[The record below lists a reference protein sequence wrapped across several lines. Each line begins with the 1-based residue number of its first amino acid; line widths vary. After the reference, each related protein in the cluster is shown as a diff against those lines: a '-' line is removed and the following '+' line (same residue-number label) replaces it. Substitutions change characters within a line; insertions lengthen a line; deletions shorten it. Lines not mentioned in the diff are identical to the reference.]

1 MTPLPGPEPPRL
13 IERLLDR
20 ALAGA
25 IYRDDIVGDLRETFA
40 ALARSRGAA
49 LARLWYAIHATR
61 LTLRY
66 GLRIT
71 LLAPATHYS
80 LQARGATAMDRLLM
94 DVRYAIRSLIKRPTT
109 AAAIVATLALGI
121 GANAAVFGVVDAMIL
136 HPFTMPDVDRIVMP
150 MTTSPRWTGHR
161 ETVSPAD
168 FLDWRRQWA
177 SGAVEHLAATEWWD
191 ANLVGHDEPERVL
204 GFHVSPEFFAALDG
218 RAALGRTFL
227 PEEEVPANAKRVVL
241 SDGLWRRRFGGDPA
255 IVGRPVSIDGTQWIV
270 VGVMPPSFT
279 FPQLAELW
287 SPLSFDEKT
296 ARNRTA
302 HYLTVLGRLAA
313 GRTLDEA
320 RAQLKTIAQRLAA
333 EHPDTNAQLG
343 GEVMT
348 LSRGMADVGVP
359 AVLGLWQAAGLFV
372 LLIACANIANLL
384 LARAAEREREIAIR
398 LALGSSRGRIVRE
411 SLLESALLVA
421 VSVPFAL
428 AIASASLRLMRSM
441 MPARIVRYIAGWD
454 RLGLDAWTIGSTIVA
469 AAIAALIFGALPAMH
484 LARGIVADTLKSDGR
499 TGAGPGRQRV
509 RRALVVAEIALA
521 LPLLVAAMLSIS
533 TIRSFLITWQGYD
546 PNNLLTLRAVLPES
560 RYPDDDSR
568 ARFAEQAVGRLA
580 AVPGVAEALAANVI
594 PAVDTNSSRAIEIGG
609 KPIAEVSKWPRVDY
623 RVVSPR
629 YFDVLRMPVVAGRT
643 FTAADRSGSDPVAIV
658 SESLAR
664 KYWPSASPIDERIR
678 IAGGGWLRIVG
689 VCGDVVH
696 DWFDG
701 RVPTLYRPLP
711 QAPADALVFALRTAS
726 DPLSVVAGARQAIAS
741 VDPTQPVFDIMSQRQ
756 VLSDRTISLQYIAAV
771 MGAFAAL
778 ALLLA
783 LLGLYAV
790 MTYLVTERVREIGVR
805 IALGATRR
813 DVARLTL
820 TEAARLTAVG
830 LAIGVLLAVALGRGM
845 EAGLLGVVST
855 DWRLTAALAI
865 ALGITALAASYL
877 PARRAGAI
885 DPMTALR
892 TE

>member
-1 MTPLPGPEPPRL
+1 
-13 IERLLDR
+13 
-20 ALAGA
+20 
-25 IYRDDIVGDLRETFA
+25 
-40 ALARSRGAA
+40 
-49 LARLWYAIHATR
+49 
-61 LTLRY
+61 
-66 GLRIT
+66 
-71 LLAPATHYS
+71 
-80 LQARGATAMDRLLM
+80 
-94 DVRYAIRSLIKRPTT
+94 
-109 AAAIVATLALGI
+109 
-121 GANAAVFGVVDAMIL
+121 
-136 HPFTMPDVDRIVMP
+136 
-150 MTTSPRWTGHR
+150 
-161 ETVSPAD
+161 
-168 FLDWRRQWA
+168 
-177 SGAVEHLAATEWWD
+177 
-191 ANLVGHDEPERVL
+191 
-204 GFHVSPEFFAALDG
+204 
-218 RAALGRTFL
+218 
-227 PEEEVPANAKRVVL
+227 
-241 SDGLWRRRFGGDPA
+241 
-255 IVGRPVSIDGTQWIV
+255 
-270 VGVMPPSFT
+270 
-279 FPQLAELW
+279 
-287 SPLSFDEKT
+287 
-296 ARNRTA
+296 
-302 HYLTVLGRLAA
+302 
-313 GRTLDEA
+313 
-320 RAQLKTIAQRLAA
+320 
-333 EHPDTNAQLG
+333 
-343 GEVMT
+343 
-348 LSRGMADVGVP
+348 
-359 AVLGLWQAAGLFV
+359 
-372 LLIACANIANLL
+372 
-384 LARAAEREREIAIR
+384 
-398 LALGSSRGRIVRE
+398 
-411 SLLESALLVA
+411 
-421 VSVPFAL
+421 
-428 AIASASLRLMRSM
+428 MRSM

-454 RLGLDAWTIGSTIVA
+454 RLGLDAWTVGSTIVA
-469 AAIAALIFGALPAMH
+469 AAPAALIFGALPAMH

-560 RYPDDDSR
+560 RYPDDDGR

-664 KYWPSASPIDERIR
+664 KYWPSASPIGERIR
-678 IAGGGWLRIVG
+678 IADGNWLRIVG

-701 RVPTLYRPLP
+701 RVPTLYRPLL

-790 MTYLVTERVREIGVR
+790 MTYLVTQRVREIGVR

-877 PARRAGAI
+877 PARRAGSI